1 MPYRTALYP
10 GTFDGL
16 TYGHVNLIERCSR
29 LYERLVVAVANN
41 PQKRPLFTLEERLD
55 MIRESVQHLPGVEVS
70 HFSGLT
76 VHYAKEQGIHCIIRG
91 LRAVTDFEWELQMA
105 LMNQQLESGIETV
118 FMTPGLNW
126 GFVSSTLIKEIVA
139 NGGDVSAMVPPH
151 VEKALLA
158 KLRR

>member
-1 MPYRTALYP
+1 MPNRTAMYP

-29 LYERLVVAVANN
+29 LYERLIVAVANN
-41 PQKRPLFTLEERLD
+41 PQKKPMFTLEERLD
-55 MIRESVQHLPGVEVS
+55 MIREAVKEWPNVEVD

-76 VHYAKEQGIHCIIRG
+76 VHYARQQGIHCVIRG

-105 LMNQQLESGIETV
+105 LMNQQLDDDVETV
-118 FMTPGLNW
+118 FMAPGLNW
-126 GFVSSTLIKEIVA
+126 VFVSSTLIKEIVA

-151 VEKALLA
+151 VEKALCA
-158 KLRR
+158 KLKG